1 MNTRVVDTYDQ
12 FLQQRGQPLS
22 QNAAPDSLAQ
32 QRDNELK
39 MNRFRQVVSR
49 DLTTFIGLLQQFK
62 LHDRNNNGTL
72 EYGEFETIINEYNI
86 GVQQADI
93 PHLFK
98 NFDFNGDGHV
108 SFMELMRVAA
118 GELTQYRRDR
128 IELAWRRINPTQA
141 PSVLFTDMLKHFN
154 AS

>member
-1 MNTRVVDTYDQ
+1 MESADNPWQTVNPYYGSSSPLKGQQISNPKHHQPPRQFAQVTGSESQGYEMNTRVVDTYDQ

-86 GVQQADI
+86 GVQ
-93 PHLFK
+93 
-98 NFDFNGDGHV
+98 
-108 SFMELMRVAA
+108 
-118 GELTQYRRDR
+118 
-128 IELAWRRINPTQA
+128 
-141 PSVLFTDMLKHFN
+141 
-154 AS
+154 